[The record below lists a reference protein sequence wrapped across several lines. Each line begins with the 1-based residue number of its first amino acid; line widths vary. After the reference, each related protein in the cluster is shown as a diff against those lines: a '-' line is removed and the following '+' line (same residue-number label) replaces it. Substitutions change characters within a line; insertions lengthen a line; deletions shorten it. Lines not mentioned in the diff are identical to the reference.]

1 MYVCL
6 NTFVYVYA
14 CTWVGGLVV
23 VRFRVSV
30 RVSMKPVMFIPIYPD
45 VYTHYIYICIYM
57 YIYVFSDV
65 CIQVYHMYMY
75 INLYIYIYDMYI
87 YIHICIYICI

>member
-1 MYVCL
+1 MQSMYVCL

-45 VYTHYIYICIYM
+45 VYTHYIAHRPSIKGTKLLLTVIKAIIIIY
-57 YIYVFSDV
+57 
-65 CIQVYHMYMY
+65 
-75 INLYIYIYDMYI
+75 
-87 YIHICIYICI
+87 